1 MNACWGVR
9 VPRGSGGTKLP
20 GRAICAR
27 GRGLFPLPYS
37 QLRHMGVHPSSRDSP
52 GPLHT
57 LCPLSWLSWPAPE
70 PLPRVIQVRRLP
82 SETPRAAGATSGCHC
97 PGLGSVP
104 SDRSPSCLAFSSY
117 SAFFLWRQSIC
128 GLKRNFQTESI
139 SDGSEF
145 IKHKEQ
151 R

>member
-82 SETPRAAGATSGCHC
+82 SETPQGSRGHIRMSLSRAWLCPQRQEPLL
-97 PGLGSVP
+97 PGLQFLLCLLSVEAVRMRVEKEHP
-104 SDRSPSCLAFSSY
+104 DREHFR
-117 SAFFLWRQSIC
+117 W
-128 GLKRNFQTESI
+128 E
-139 SDGSEF
+139 
-145 IKHKEQ
+145 
-151 R
+151 